1 MMENRWKYTDPN
13 NQPEPMHQLGD
24 IVYVRCPW
32 DRLAYEHI
40 SKSEVRKIVVR
51 WLTDHWDILYY
62 LRTDID
68 DNRLKS
74 SRLNPYYYE
83 DGSVRTMFD
92 TPQEVMEKNIVRFIE
107 GVHNKVDAITK
118 TMRQLGYKEPVI
130 IDKLCHLVVH
140 ETKEIGKS
148 DERALR

>member
-32 DRLAYEHI
+32 DRLAYAHI

-51 WLTDHWDILYY
+51 WLTDHWDIVYY
-62 LRTDID
+62 LRTDVGTDIQSA
-68 DNRLKS
+68 KQT
-74 SRLNPYYYE
+74 PYYYE
-83 DGSVRTMFD
+83 DGNERTIFD
-92 TPQEVMEKNIVRFIE
+92 TPQEVIEKNIAEFIKD
-107 GVHNKVDAITK
+107 VHTKTDSIIK

-140 ETKEIGKS
+140 EETGKH
-148 DERALR
+148 DERSLR

>member
-32 DRLAYEHI
+32 DLTAYAHI
-40 SKSEVRKIVVR
+40 SKSEVRRINVR
-51 WLTDHWDILYY
+51 WMADHWEIHYY

-68 DNRLKS
+68 NNRFKS
-74 SRLNPYYYE
+74 SRLYAYYYE
-83 DGSVRTMFD
+83 DGNVRTMFD

-107 GVHNKVDAITK
+107 GVHTKVEAITK

-130 IDKLCHLVVH
+130 IDKLSHLVY
-140 ETKEIGKS
+140 ETKETWKH

>member
-1 MMENRWKYTDPN
+1 MIQDRWKYTDPD

-32 DRLAYEHI
+32 DRLAYAHI

-51 WLTDHWDILYY
+51 WLTDHWEIRYY
-62 LRTDID
+62 LRTDVD
-68 DNRLKS
+68 DNLFKS

-83 DGSVRTMFD
+83 DGNVRTMFD
-92 TPQEVMEKNIVRFIE
+92 TPQEVLEKNIARFIE
-107 GVHNKVDAITK
+107 GVHTK
-118 TMRQLGYKEPVI
+118 ADSIIKMMRQLGYKEPVI

-140 ETKEIGKS
+140 EETGKS

>member
-1 MMENRWKYTDPN
+1 
-13 NQPEPMHQLGD
+13 MHQLGD

-32 DRLAYEHI
+32 DRLAYAHI

-51 WLTDHWDILYY
+51 WLTDHWEIRYY
-62 LRTDID
+62 LRTDVD
-68 DNRLKS
+68 DNLFKS

-83 DGSVRTMFD
+83 DGNVRTMFD
-92 TPQEVMEKNIVRFIE
+92 TPQEVLEKNIARFIE
-107 GVHNKVDAITK
+107 GVHTK
-118 TMRQLGYKEPVI
+118 ADSIIKMMRQLGYKEPVI

-140 ETKEIGKS
+140 EETGKS